1 MQCFL
6 NKKVEVYNM
15 HLQEKTTGSQK
26 TYQGKVFYVTRD
38 TAELEDGKEVQRDV
52 VHHSGGVCVVPLTE
66 KGTVL
71 MVKQFRYPMQQVTLE
86 IPAGKLEA
94 GEDPADCGRRE
105 LREEAGRT
113 CGKYTPLGKLFPT
126 PAYDTEVIH
135 MYLAQELSAPEAQDL
150 DDGEFLDVT
159 ELPLEQAVQM
169 VMDGEIP
176 DAKTQIALL
185 KTYVLLQKEQ

>member
-1 MQCFL
+1 M
-6 NKKVEVYNM
+6 
-15 HLQEKTTGSQK
+15 
-26 TYQGKVFYVTRD
+26 TRD

-185 KTYVLLQKEQ
+185 KTYVLQKKQ

>member
-15 HLQEKTTGSQK
+15 HLQEKTTGSEK

-185 KTYVLLQKEQ
+185 RTYVLLQKEQ

>member
-15 HLQEKTTGSQK
+15 HLQEKTTGSEK

-52 VHHSGGVCVVPLTE
+52 VHHSRGVCVVPLTE

>member
-1 MQCFL
+1 
-6 NKKVEVYNM
+6 M
-15 HLQEKTTGSQK
+15 HLQEKTTGSEK

-150 DDGEFLDVT
+150 DDGAFLDVT

>member
-1 MQCFL
+1 
-6 NKKVEVYNM
+6 M
-15 HLQEKTTGSQK
+15 HLQEKTTGSEK

-105 LREEAGRT
+105 LAGGSRQNLRKIYSA
-113 CGKYTPLGKLFPT
+113 GKT
-126 PAYDTEVIH
+126 
-135 MYLAQELSAPEAQDL
+135 LSHT
-150 DDGEFLDVT
+150 G
-159 ELPLEQAVQM
+159 
-169 VMDGEIP
+169 I
-176 DAKTQIALL
+176 
-185 KTYVLLQKEQ
+185 

>member
-1 MQCFL
+1 MQCYL

-15 HLQEKTTGSQK
+15 HLQEKTTGSEK

-169 VMDGEIP
+169 VMDGDIP

>member
-1 MQCFL
+1 
-6 NKKVEVYNM
+6 
-15 HLQEKTTGSQK
+15 
-26 TYQGKVFYVTRD
+26 
-38 TAELEDGKEVQRDV
+38 
-52 VHHSGGVCVVPLTE
+52 
-66 KGTVL
+66 

>member
-15 HLQEKTTGSQK
+15 HLQEKTTGSEK

-94 GEDPADCGRRE
+94 GEDPADCGRRV

-159 ELPLEQAVQM
+159 ELPLEQAVHM

>member
-15 HLQEKTTGSQK
+15 HLQEKTTGSEK

-169 VMDGEIP
+169 VMDGDIP

>member
-1 MQCFL
+1 M
-6 NKKVEVYNM
+6 
-15 HLQEKTTGSQK
+15 
-26 TYQGKVFYVTRD
+26 
-38 TAELEDGKEVQRDV
+38 

-185 KTYVLLQKEQ
+185 KTYVLLQKDQ

>member
-1 MQCFL
+1 M
-6 NKKVEVYNM
+6 KYR
-15 HLQEKTTGSQK
+15 KTHRHQSGNDSLRERLAA
-26 TYQGKVFYVTRD
+26 GRSGISGR
-38 TAELEDGKEVQRDV
+38 TAK
-52 VHHSGGVCVVPLTE
+52 GG
-66 KGTVL
+66 
-71 MVKQFRYPMQQVTLE
+71 R
-86 IPAGKLEA
+86 I
-94 GEDPADCGRRE
+94 DPADCGRRE

-169 VMDGEIP
+169 VMDGDIP

>member
-15 HLQEKTTGSQK
+15 HLQEKTTGSEK

-52 VHHSGGVCVVPLTE
+52 VHHSGGGCVVPLTE

>member
-1 MQCFL
+1 
-6 NKKVEVYNM
+6 M
-15 HLQEKTTGSQK
+15 HLQEKTTASNR
-26 TYQGKVFYVTRD
+26 TYEGKIFYITKD
-38 TAELEDGKEVQRDV
+38 TAELEDGRQVQRDV

>member
-15 HLQEKTTGSQK
+15 HLQEKTTGSEK

-105 LREEAGRT
+105 LREEAGRS